1 MKLIPIRLGPMCLGL
16 ALLAGAA
23 QAQNLPAYSGDGAIR
38 RAEAEAKTSSFVCE
52 KELKS
57 RLKAGGKTP
66 ACERYHSAVLKTM
79 TLEARRQ
86 AWCQTQVGGETSL
99 LRVPDSCLGKDQADL
114 RLGAV
119 ESLER
124 KASPAAWRK
133 FDQAMGSVR

>member
-1 MKLIPIRLGPMCLGL
+1 MKPIPICLGPICLGL

-23 QAQNLPAYSGDGAIR
+23 RAQYVPVYSGDGAIR

-52 KELKS
+52 KELKAGS
-57 RLKAGGKTP
+57 KAPP
-66 ACERYHSAVLKTM
+66 ACDRYHTAVLKTM

-86 AWCQTQVGGETSL
+86 AWCQSQVGGETSL

-133 FDQAMGSVR
+133 FDQAMGNVR